1 MEILY
6 WAAVTLI
13 LIFALIGIMPFII
26 IIIMLAKL
34 LGIKI
39 KISNGNKSKRIDYIH
54 KMILLKDL

>member
-26 IIIMLAKL
+26 IIVILAKL

-39 KISNGNKSKRIDYIH
+39 KISNGNKSKRIDYNRST
-54 KMILLKDL
+54 KRFC

>member
-26 IIIMLAKL
+26 IIVILAKL

-39 KISNGNKSKRIDYIH
+39 KISNGNKSKRIDYNRST
-54 KMILLKDL
+54 K